1 MEYPKLINR
10 CKEDSSH
17 PAHLINTSVHSLFT
31 KNLPHL
37 HRNAAPTLQLSE
49 LLSCLVYHGFP
60 PQWWLTG
67 NPQQKQKTSSLY
79 KTLSC
84 TTCSHPL
91 IQIWELQQ
99 VCLFT
104 WKKEEGYTSQLA
116 TRPHSHTELI
126 SIACIYLGWKNHPIS
141 AMSSVQI
148 SKVNKWKN
156 MPPKYM

>member
-1 MEYPKLINR
+1 MEYLKLINR

-31 KNLPHL
+31 KNLPYL
-37 HRNAAPTLQLSE
+37 HRNAAATLQLSE
-49 LLSCLVYHGFP
+49 LLSCLAYHGFP
-60 PQWWLTG
+60 PQWRLTG
-67 NPQQKQKTSSLY
+67 NPQQKQKTFSLY

-104 WKKEEGYTSQLA
+104 WKKEKGYSSQ
-116 TRPHSHTELI
+116 SHRADFHCLFLSWLE
-126 SIACIYLGWKNHPIS
+126 NHPIS